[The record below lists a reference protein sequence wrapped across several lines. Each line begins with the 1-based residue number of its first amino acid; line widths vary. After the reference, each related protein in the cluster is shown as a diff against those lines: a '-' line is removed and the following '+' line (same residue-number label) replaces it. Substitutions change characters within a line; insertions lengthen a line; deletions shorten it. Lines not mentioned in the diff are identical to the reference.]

1 MFVAYDLDGV
11 IADSYTAFRARC
23 IAKLD
28 YDPLLSH
35 DQYKITIPGLSDQ
48 EMHDLYMEV
57 FAEGDL
63 VMPFPDYLFLLKALQ
78 DNKIERLLVL
88 TARPKEYAK
97 QTERWLWSVDLLS
110 PLSDRCFF
118 IQTRSSKKADILRDH
133 SPAYFVEDRARTASQ
148 VADAGIKSY
157 LVNRHW
163 NINRPVHPKVIR
175 VDSIQQI
182 IMEEHL

>member
-23 IAKLD
+23 IAKFD
-28 YDPLLSH
+28 HDPLLGH
-35 DQYKITIPGLSDQ
+35 NRYEIVIPGLSHQ

-57 FAEGDL
+57 FAENDL

-78 DNKIERLLVL
+78 EEKIEKLLIL
-88 TARPKEYAK
+88 TARPAEYAEITK
-97 QTERWLWSVDLLS
+97 RWLYSVDLLS
-110 PLSDRCFF
+110 PTNDRCVF
-118 IQTRSSKKADILRDH
+118 IQTRSSQKAQVLKELG
-133 SPAYFVEDRARTASQ
+133 PAYFVEDRARTASQ
-148 VADAGIKSY
+148 VGDVGIKSY
-157 LVNRHW
+157 L
-163 NINRPVHPKVIR
+163 INRPWNIDRPIHPKVIR